1 MLIQQS
7 SPNWPVTSQTPVSSI
22 QESSPGIV
30 TGVDVCAVVEIFFA
44 GVVVE
49 VCIAVVLGIESVDD
63 GAESGTTY
71 PKT

>member
-1 MLIQQS
+1 M
-7 SPNWPVTSQTPVSSI
+7 SSI
-22 QESSPGIV
+22 QESSPGVV